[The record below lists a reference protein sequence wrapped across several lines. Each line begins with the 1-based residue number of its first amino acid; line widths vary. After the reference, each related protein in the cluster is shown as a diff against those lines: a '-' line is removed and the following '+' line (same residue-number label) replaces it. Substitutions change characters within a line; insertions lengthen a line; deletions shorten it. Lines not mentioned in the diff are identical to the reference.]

1 MADTL
6 ERALPGLSETEAKQF
21 EKLRAKA
28 NAAAGVHAAEIRVGE
43 AYIALT
49 NLSVPR
55 RGPVPKD
62 EVRQSDL
69 VPAGETV
76 WLTDEEA
83 ATFLRHDGKDGRR
96 IPVIRKLHGPDSSAE
111 PNAGRIHPSYLSGP
125 VFRPSAPPPGTD
137 LPRPDLPDSSR
148 IISSGPPVP
157 EGLPPQVLGSM
168 PPAQDAVDIVPGT
181 GQLARDAITAGANP
195 ELVAAA
201 KAQAGM
207 DLPAGPARR
216 GTPNDGRR

>member
-1 MADTL
+1 M
-6 ERALPGLSETEAKQF
+6 EKVPGLSEAEVKQF

-43 AYIALT
+43 PYIALV

-55 RGPVPKD
+55 RGPVPAN
-62 EVRQSDL
+62 EVRQADL
-69 VPAGETV
+69 VPAGDTV
-76 WLTDEEA
+76 WLTDDEA
-83 ATFLRHDGKDGRR
+83 ATYLRHDAKDGRR
-96 IPVIRKLHGPDSSAE
+96 IPVIRKANGPDSSAE

-148 IISSGPPVP
+148 IITTGPPVP
-157 EGLPPQVLGSM
+157 EGMPPQVLGGVM
-168 PPAQDAVDIVPGT
+168 PPAQDAADIIPGS
-181 GQLARDAITAGANP
+181 GQLARDAVTAGADP
-195 ELVAAA
+195 EMVAAI
-201 KAQAGM
+201 KQQTGM
-207 DLPAGPARR
+207 SLPAGPARR